1 MCWVSVASAGW
12 RAIMITEQHPAP
24 RAGPQR
30 WAELSWAEWRRGEAA
45 WNFLRLLASSHRGH
59 VTWPALTGVTWP
71 GLHQSQPLL
80 IITWPGQL
88 SPGSRDLVSTNH
100 SRCSSSSKDV
110 GHNLQMEEW
119 RHPRCDDGSVWVVMG
134 TPSQYLL
141 LLAACCDPGILPSR
155 AEPSPA
161 LFRTG

>member
-1 MCWVSVASAGW
+1 MCWGECGERRVASNHDHWTAPGSAGW
-12 RAIMITEQHPAP
+12 AA
-24 RAGPQR
+24 ALS
-30 WAELSWAEWRRGEAA
+30 WAELSRVEEGGSCVELSEIAGQLSPGSRD
-45 WNFLRLLASSHRGH
+45 LASSHRGHVTRSPPITAAAHHH

-80 IITWPGQL
+80 IIIQ
-88 SPGSRDLVSTNH
+88 
-100 SRCSSSSKDV
+100 DV